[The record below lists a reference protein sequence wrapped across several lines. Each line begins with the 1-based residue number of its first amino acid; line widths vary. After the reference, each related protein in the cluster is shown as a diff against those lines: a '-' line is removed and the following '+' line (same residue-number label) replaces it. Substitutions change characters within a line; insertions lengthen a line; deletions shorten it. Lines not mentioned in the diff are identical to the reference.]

1 MAAQKCHSFSQL
13 LISVAAYSKLRP
25 QSCTPLLHLMLH
37 KTGEKQTTYM
47 DKEPGL
53 L

>member
-13 LISVAAYSKLRP
+13 QISVAAYSEVRP
-25 QSCTPLLHLMLH
+25 QSCTPLLRLMLH
-37 KTGEKQTTYM
+37 ETGEKQTAYM